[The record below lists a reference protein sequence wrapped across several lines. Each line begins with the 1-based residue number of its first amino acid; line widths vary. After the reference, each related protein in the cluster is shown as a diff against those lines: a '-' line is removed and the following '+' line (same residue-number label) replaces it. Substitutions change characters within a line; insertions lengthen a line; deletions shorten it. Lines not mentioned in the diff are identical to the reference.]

1 MMKKRAMNKKKLTAI
16 IVAVAAVTIIFWKKI
31 SLLGI
36 VLVLLIGTLIARPEI
51 TTDVSKYAELRSG
64 PSAKEN
70 YQDRWGMDESIW
82 PEVITENMD
91 VIDYK
96 MVYYEPW
103 DAQYLGHLVV
113 KYPDS
118 EYKAEVER
126 LKAYKSTEYKGYYDV
141 TGESDYELLAINAD
155 PYYGFIYAMADEDNT
170 IIYAEQVFCDYYMDL
185 KYEKY
190 MPKEYFLDGFDATQN
205 SRYYKEKHKEL
216 DDIANE

>member
-1 MMKKRAMNKKKLTAI
+1 MKMNKKLIAI
-16 IVAVAAVTIIFWKKI
+16 IGMIAAVAIIFWKKI
-31 SLLGI
+31 ALLG
-36 VLVLLIGTLIARPEI
+36 LVIILFVGTLIARPEI

-64 PSAKEN
+64 PTAKEN
-70 YQDRWGMDESIW
+70 YQHRWGMDESIW
-82 PEVITENMD
+82 PEVITENME
-91 VIDYK
+91 VKDYK